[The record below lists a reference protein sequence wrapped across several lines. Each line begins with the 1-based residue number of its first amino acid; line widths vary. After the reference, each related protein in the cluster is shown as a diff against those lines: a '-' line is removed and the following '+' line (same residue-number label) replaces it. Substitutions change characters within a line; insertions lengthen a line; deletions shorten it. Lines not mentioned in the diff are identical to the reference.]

1 MPSTFLDVFIDS
13 LTEIGQLGTGQTPS
27 PEQAAQGQ
35 RVGNRMLDKWSVQRL
50 MLYVISPLPVNLT
63 PNVQDY
69 TLGPSGTIVVPSRPL
84 FIESAQAVI
93 PGTLMTTTLSVLDKS
108 EWDAIADSGARTS
121 AFGVPDKLWPEY
133 TFPNLAFH
141 VHPIQ
146 AAAVVLKLGA
156 WIRLQQFATIFDA
169 INLPPAYELA
179 IQHNL
184 AMELCPFYD
193 MPVSPA
199 LAQLAADSLV
209 EIQKLNAQGMRG
221 VLDSSTALQSPTLT
235 APVPSGQ

>member
-1 MPSTFLDVFIDS
+1 MPSTFLDVFVDS

-35 RVGNRMLDKWSVQRL
+35 RVANRMLQKWSIQRL

-121 AFGVPDKLWPEY
+121 ASGVPDKLWPEY
-133 TFPNLAFH
+133 TYPNLTLH

-146 AAAVVLKLGA
+146 AAAVILKLGA
-156 WIRLQQFATIFDA
+156 WMLLQQFASIFDA
-169 INLPPAYELA
+169 VNLPPAYELA

-199 LAQLAADSLV
+199 LGQLAADSLV

-235 APVPSGQ
+235 APVPS